1 MKDIFLTPI
10 SLTDL
15 KTVISEAVR
24 IELKNELQTL
34 SPKQPE
40 ELLTRKETAEILGI
54 SLPTLHE
61 WTISGKIPAYRIGSR
76 VRYKRGEIEQ
86 SLNKIRSLRK

>member
-1 MKDIFLTPI
+1 MREIILTPI

-86 SLNKIRSLRK
+86 SLNKIRSLRR

>member
-1 MKDIFLTPI
+1 MKDIILTPI

-86 SLNKIRSLRK
+86 SLNKIRSLRR

>member
-1 MKDIFLTPI
+1 MKDIILTPI
-10 SLTDL
+10 SLSDL
-15 KTVISEAVR
+15 KTAISEAIR
-24 IELKNELQTL
+24 AEIKNELQTL

-86 SLNKIRSLRK
+86 SLNKIRSLSK

>member
-1 MKDIFLTPI
+1 MKEIILTPI

-86 SLNKIRSLRK
+86 SLNKIRSLRR